1 MGQEERRPAETALL
15 DRLVSTLEAAGF
27 PRPLARVYAAL
38 MLAEGEGLST
48 SELMAR
54 LDISKASITNAM
66 QLLLSLDLAE
76 RYRVR
81 GSREAHYRIL
91 KGKWGPIM
99 ARKFSGIAMV
109 RRTAADALATA
120 PSEAARERLQEM
132 YDVYSFFEQEFDG
145 IMARWNARAEEEK

>member
-1 MGQEERRPAETALL
+1 MADTPGAPPHALL
-15 DRLVSTLEAAGF
+15 DRLVLTLEASGF
-27 PRPLARVYAAL
+27 PRPMARVYAAL

-66 QLLLSLDLAE
+66 QLLLSVDLAE

-99 ARKFSGIAMV
+99 ARKFAGISMV
-109 RRTAADALATA
+109 RDTAGSALAEA

-132 YDVYSFFEQEFDG
+132 YDVYSFYEQEL
-145 IMARWNARAEEEK
+145 ARVMERWEARREEER